1 MTKYRIEF
9 DRNKCIGA
17 GFCVKVNPEFWRM
30 EKDGKSML
38 SDSEQVDSKFV
49 AFIDDA
55 DLKTVK
61 ESALVCPSY
70 AIDIINLKT
79 KKDILGI
86 RPTKEGAKII
96 NAHYDSRKEWIMD
109 KKGFFTIKPF
119 PEEGVIRVRYYD
131 AKHRLRLVIEGK
143 NAEEIYNTIV
153 REKLISRLDHAAY
166 LGSELQKAELAMKY
180 NKKYVQDDPLSL

>member
-1 MTKYRIEF
+1 MTKYRIEY

-17 GFCVKVNPEFWRM
+17 GFCVKVNPKLWKM
-30 EKDGKSML
+30 ENDNKSILKGGKL
-38 SDSEQVDSKFV
+38 KGKNFV
-49 AFIDDA
+49 AYVDEK
-55 DLKTVK
+55 DLKTAK

-70 AIDIINLKT
+70 AINVINMNTGKS
-79 KKDILGI
+79 ILGI

-96 NAHYDSRKEWIMD
+96 KASYDSRTEWVMD

-119 PEEGVIRVRYYD
+119 PEEGIIRVRYYD
-131 AKHRLRLVIEGK
+131 AKHRLRFVIEGK
-143 NAEEIYNTIV
+143 NAEELYNTIV

-166 LGSELQKAELAMKY
+166 LGSELQKVEIAMKK